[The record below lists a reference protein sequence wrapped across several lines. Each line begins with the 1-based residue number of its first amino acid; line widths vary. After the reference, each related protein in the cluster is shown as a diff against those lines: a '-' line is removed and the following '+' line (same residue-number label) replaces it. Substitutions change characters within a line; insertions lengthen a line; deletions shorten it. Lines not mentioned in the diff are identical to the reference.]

1 MKKLNKLSLS
11 LVVGSLLFTQSYA
24 LPSGGKFTHG
34 TSGSISVSGGTMN
47 ISGSKT
53 NSVIQWGGG
62 FNIANGE
69 TVNFKGNGYNYLN
82 IVYGSKSSHIDGT
95 LEGGTNNIFLINPNG
110 IVVGKDGSINAN
122 RVFLSASSIGDK
134 EMKEFA
140 KDGKISAFE
149 GNPLTTASPV
159 IKSNAG
165 NVINLGTITAG
176 ERVVMVGNQVSNMK
190 YGSTDYGKFIF
201 TNKKEQSN
209 TVYLDVYSNDIF
221 VIRGPASNTIKKE
234 DSVMLSIRPNKGSTG
249 PGGDPTDTI
258 GYKETSDLVAKDN
271 ISNEVLNSIFN
282 DLKFNS
288 SVDISDLSKFYKD
301 GKILTADELTS
312 INQSMDFITAL
323 YGQTQD
329 SNNATFANALK
340 EVLGNSYGNLGKANQ
355 AIIKTKEILS
365 QIPKITEQQK
375 NIQKAYDQAVD
386 AYNEAVKK
394 YNTALSGVTG
404 SNASETI
411 TALKTV
417 LDKAYNDLK
426 NAEANLESTT
436 ASNNSSL
443 KSSNETLASVS
454 IDGYK
459 LTVNGEYLA
468 DYKTVN
474 KPNDNNSGSNNG
486 NDGTDSGDINN
497 GNNNGSN
504 NNPND
509 TIGQQEPD
517 IATALLMQ
525 TTDEDPNINEDD
537 KQASIDEASTQES
550 GNACIVSDNF
560 KAGNPCSR

>member
-394 YNTALSGVTG
+394 YNAALSGVTG

-509 TIGQQEPD
+509 TIRQQEPD

>member
-340 EVLGNSYGNLGKANQ
+340 EVLGNSCGNLGKANQ

-394 YNTALSGVTG
+394 YNAALSGVTG

>member
-62 FNIANGE
+62 FNIASGE
-69 TVNFKGNGYNYLN
+69 TVNFKGNGKNYLN
-82 IVYGSKSSHIDGT
+82 IAYGSKSSHIDGK
-95 LEGGTNNIFLINPNG
+95 LEGGSNNIFLINPNG
-110 IVVGKDGSINAN
+110 IVVGKGGSINAN
-122 RVFLSASSIGDK
+122 KVFLSASSIGDK

-140 KDGKISAFE
+140 TSG
-149 GNPLTTASPV
+149 TVSPV
-159 IKSNAG
+159 IKPNTKG
-165 NVINLGTITAG
+165 NIINLGTISVYD
-176 ERVVMVGNQVSNMK
+176 RVVMAGNQVSNIK

-201 TNKKEQSN
+201 IKEGDARDI
-209 TVYLDVYSNDIF
+209 YLDVYTFNILVLAGDAKDIF
-221 VIRGPASNTIKKE
+221 KVSNSIGTPNIRPSKGITGPA
-234 DSVMLSIRPNKGSTG
+234 DSLVGIDK
-249 PGGDPTDTI
+249 
-258 GYKETSDLVAKDN
+258 GYKETSDLITKDD

-301 GKILTADELTS
+301 GQELTVDELTS

-340 EVLGNSYGNLGKANQ
+340 EVVGNSYGDLEKANQ
-355 AIIKTKEILS
+355 VIIKTKEILS
-365 QIPKITEQQK
+365 QIPKMNEEQE
-375 NIQKAYDQAVD
+375 NIQKAYDAAVD

-394 YNTALSGVTG
+394 YNAALSGVTG
-404 SNASETI
+404 NNASETI

-426 NAEANLESTT
+426 TAEANLESTT

-443 KSSNETLASVS
+443 ENSNKTLASAS

-468 DYKTVN
+468 DYKTAN

-537 KQASIDEASTQES
+537 KEPTIDEASTQES

>member
-11 LVVGSLLFTQSYA
+11 LVVGSLLFIQSYA

-394 YNTALSGVTG
+394 YNAALSGVTG

>member
-1 MKKLNKLSLS
+1 MKNNKIILSI
-11 LVVGSLLFTQSYA
+11 VVSSLLFSQSYA

-34 TSGSISVSGGTMN
+34 TSGSINVNGNTMN
-47 ISGSKT
+47 ITGNKV

-62 FNIANGE
+62 FNIAKGE
-69 TVNFKGNGYNYLN
+69 TVNFKGNGKNYLN
-82 IVYGSKSSHIDGT
+82 IAYGSKSSHIDGK
-95 LEGGTNNIFLINPNG
+95 LEGGSNNIFLINPNG
-110 IVVGKDGSINAN
+110 IVVGKGGSINAN
-122 RVFLSASSIGDK
+122 KVFLSASSIGDK

-140 KDGKISAFE
+140 TSG
-149 GNPLTTASPV
+149 TVSPV
-159 IKSNAG
+159 IKPNTKG
-165 NVINLGTITAG
+165 NIINLGTISVYD
-176 ERVVMVGNQVSNMK
+176 RVVMAGNQVSNIK

-201 TNKKEQSN
+201 IKEGDARDI
-209 TVYLDVYSNDIF
+209 YLDVYTFNILVLAGDAKDIF
-221 VIRGPASNTIKKE
+221 KVSNSIGTPNIRPSKGITGPA
-234 DSVMLSIRPNKGSTG
+234 DSLVGIDK
-249 PGGDPTDTI
+249 
-258 GYKETSDLVAKDN
+258 GYKETSDLITKDD

-301 GKILTADELTS
+301 GQELTVDELTS

-340 EVLGNSYGNLGKANQ
+340 EVVGNSYGDLEKANQ
-355 AIIKTKEILS
+355 VIIKTKEILS
-365 QIPKITEQQK
+365 QIPKMNEEQE
-375 NIQKAYDQAVD
+375 NIQKAYDAAVD

-394 YNTALSGVTG
+394 YNAALSGVTG
-404 SNASETI
+404 NNASETI

-426 NAEANLESTT
+426 TAEANLESTT

-443 KSSNETLASVS
+443 ENSNKTLASAS

-468 DYKTVN
+468 DYKTAN

>member
-375 NIQKAYDQAVD
+375 NIQKAYDQAVN

-394 YNTALSGVTG
+394 YNAALSGVTG

>member
-340 EVLGNSYGNLGKANQ
+340 EVLGNSYGNLEKANQ

-394 YNTALSGVTG
+394 YNAALSGVTG

>member
-394 YNTALSGVTG
+394 YNAALSGVTG

-550 GNACIVSDNF
+550 GNVV
-560 KAGNPCSR
+560 

>member
-394 YNTALSGVTG
+394 YNAALSGVTG

-474 KPNDNNSGSNNG
+474 KPNDNNSDSNNG

>member
-394 YNTALSGVTG
+394 YNAALSGVTG

-550 GNACIVSDNF
+550 GNACIVS
-560 KAGNPCSR
+560 

>member
-234 DSVMLSIRPNKGSTG
+234 DSVMLSIRSNKGSTG

-394 YNTALSGVTG
+394 YNAALSGVTG

>member
-149 GNPLTTASPV
+149 GNPLITASPV

-394 YNTALSGVTG
+394 YNAALSGVTG

>member
-122 RVFLSASSIGDK
+122 RVFLSASSIRDK

-394 YNTALSGVTG
+394 YNAALSGVTG

>member
-34 TSGSISVSGGTMN
+34 TSGSIN
-47 ISGSKT
+47 INDKVMDITGKGQ

-69 TVNFKGNGYNYLN
+69 TVNFQGNGYNYLN

-95 LEGGTNNIFLINPNG
+95 LNGGSNNIFLINPNG
-110 IVVGKDGSINAN
+110 IVVGKGGSISAKKI
-122 RVFLSASSIGDK
+122 VLSTSSVSDD

-140 KDGKISAFE
+140 SSGRVAAFE
-149 GNPLTTASPV
+149 YNKDISPV
-159 IKSNAG
+159 IKPNAG
-165 NVINLGTITAG
+165 NVINTGNIKGDYIGIVTNQYANFNVNGDIGSVDSPNTRIVFLTSGFVSTIGGFTNAGWIQGGVKSSGTVQGHIQNG
-176 ERVVMVGNQVSNMK
+176 SVVYETNDK
-190 YGSTDYGKFIF
+190 IASTDID
-201 TNKKEQSN
+201 SN
-209 TVYLDVYSNDIF
+209 
-221 VIRGPASNTIKKE
+221 
-234 DSVMLSIRPNKGSTG
+234 VM
-249 PGGDPTDTI
+249 
-258 GYKETSDLVAKDN
+258 
-271 ISNEVLNSIFN
+271 NSIFS

-288 SVDISDLSKFYKD
+288 SVDISDLNKFYKD
-301 GKILTADELTS
+301 GKVLTADELTS
-312 INQSMDFITAL
+312 INQSIDFITVL
-323 YGQTQD
+323 YGQASASENAKLKQALGSYY
-329 SNNATFANALK
+329 SNMQTSINAINTVKNTL
-340 EVLGNSYGNLGKANQ
+340 
-355 AIIKTKEILS
+355 
-365 QIPKITEQQK
+365 PKISEINKQQE
-375 NIQKAYDQAVD
+375 NAQKTYDDAVET
-386 AYNEAVKK
+386 YNKAVEA
-394 YNTALSGVTG
+394 YNTALNGITG
-404 SNASETI
+404 NNGDKVLAGLKQAVDKASSDLQQAT
-411 TALKTV
+411 TALKDAT
-417 LDKAYNDLK
+417 
-426 NAEANLESTT
+426 S
-436 ASNNSSL
+436 SNNSNL
-443 KSSNETLASVS
+443 ETNKQTIANAS
-454 IDGYK
+454 IDNYK
-459 LTVNGEYLA
+459 LTVNGQYSANLK
-468 DYKTVN
+468 DVS